1 MFEKFDLDDF
11 EPFLVKGIV
20 SDVMVLSTLGRFLTN
35 PKLFFKNE
43 NYALVVNFYKFFFE
57 KREKLPTKDELILF
71 LNKKEYKHAID
82 SVFNE
87 IEHIDYEGMDKDLF
101 LKSAER
107 FIKERGII
115 QTMISVAGELEK
127 GEINSSKVLEKF
139 EQVCNIT
146 LDNEKGLDLY
156 EDIGNILT
164 ALKEKKRTIS
174 TGFKSLD
181 KYIDGGFYEDGK
193 ALYLFM
199 APPNKGKSLFLGNI
213 ACNIANQGKT
223 VLLITL
229 EMSELAYAS
238 RFCSQQTAIPFA
250 ELHLRTDEVKEKMK
264 NKPGK
269 IIIKEFPPSTI
280 TVPELKGWIKKHIVE
295 KGIKIDALCID
306 YINLFDGPGNNLYEK
321 LKGIAEHT
329 RALSYWLSAPVVSLT
344 QQNRSADG
352 KKMSGLNSISESTGV
367 SATADVIWEIFKNE
381 EDSVMNFIRL
391 GFAKNR
397 YGPVDFS
404 IVMKIAYDTLKIE
417 DLEQEGSYKST
428 LEETVEDSLSAFLV
442 SGNN

>member
-1 MFEKFDLDDF
+1 
-11 EPFLVKGIV
+11 
-20 SDVMVLSTLGRFLTN
+20 
-35 PKLFFKNE
+35 
-43 NYALVVNFYKFFFE
+43 
-57 KREKLPTKDELILF
+57 
-71 LNKKEYKHAID
+71 
-82 SVFNE
+82 
-87 IEHIDYEGMDKDLF
+87 
-101 LKSAER
+101 
-107 FIKERGII
+107 
-115 QTMISVAGELEK
+115 
-127 GEINSSKVLEKF
+127 
-139 EQVCNIT
+139 
-146 LDNEKGLDLY
+146 
-156 EDIGNILT
+156 
-164 ALKEKKRTIS
+164 
-174 TGFKSLD
+174 
-181 KYIDGGFYEDGK
+181 
-193 ALYLFM
+193 
-199 APPNKGKSLFLGNI
+199 
-213 ACNIANQGKT
+213 
-223 VLLITL
+223 
-229 EMSELAYAS
+229 MSELAYAS

-442 SGNN
+442 SDNN

>member
-20 SDVMVLSTLGRFLTN
+20 SDIMVLSTLGRFLTN

-87 IEHIDYEGMDKDLF
+87 IEHINYEGMDKDLF

-156 EDIGNILT
+156 EDISNILT

-280 TVPELKGWIKKHIVE
+280 TVPTLKGWIKKHIVE

-329 RALSYWLSAPVVSLT
+329 RALSYWLSVPVVSLT
-344 QQNRSADG
+344 QQNRCLAEDTGLINDKNQIISIKNIKEGDLIKG
-352 KKMSGLNSISESTGV
+352 KNGYVKVLSVFPPTKQKVYRITTKSGRQIKCSINH
-367 SATADVIWEIFKNE
+367 IFPTINGEKN
-381 EDSVMNFIRL
+381 I
-391 GFAKNR
+391 KN
-397 YGPVDFS
+397 G
-404 IVMKIAYDTLKIE
+404 LKIG
-417 DLEQEGSYKST
+417 DKLFISSI
-428 LEETVEDSLSAFLV
+428 
-442 SGNN
+442 